1 MGLKINIPLT
11 PQGMTSAV
19 IHANSV
25 ISFDTRFETIRFE
38 NRNPETN
45 EITGYEL
52 KTKIMFKI
60 NHYLSQTAFESGES
74 VLIPVKEIQN
84 SYGRFITDAEYYDI
98 FVNGNAGA
106 KVESWLIALMN
117 LGEGNVEHI
126 NFNI

>member
-1 MGLKINIPLT
+1 MGLKINIALT

-19 IHANSV
+19 IPANSV

-38 NRNPETN
+38 TVNPETS
-45 EITGYEL
+45 EITGYYL
-52 KTKIMFKI
+52 RTKIMFDI

-84 SYGRFITDAEYYDI
+84 NYGRFITDAEYYDI

-106 KVESWLIALMN
+106 KVESWLITLMN
-117 LGEGNVEHI
+117 LSLGNVEHI
-126 NFNI
+126 DFSI

>member
-1 MGLKINIPLT
+1 
-11 PQGMTSAV
+11 MTSAV